1 MKVAPQIYIK
11 DSAEAAAFYQKA
23 FGLTIGMTD
32 MNDDGTYKHVSLM
45 SGETEILAIGEDSDN
60 LTYYDD
66 KSNKEP
72 ISINI
77 WELETNEAVDHA
89 FAVLRDGAYRID
101 DKPDSPEWDKDFG
114 HYGFSVLDK
123 YGVNWWVC
131 R

>member
-45 SGETEILAIGEDSDN
+45 FGKTEILAIGENSDN
-60 LTYYDD
+60 ISYY
-66 KSNKEP
+66 SNVSNEEP
-72 ISINI
+72 ISINL
-77 WELETNEAVDHA
+77 WELATNEAVDHA
-89 FAVLRDGAYRID
+89 FTVLREGAYRID
-101 DKPDSPEWDKDFG
+101 NKPDSPEWDNDFE

-123 YGVNWWVC
+123 YGVNWWIC